1 MKSLN
6 TAQQFKM
13 ELAKSRN
20 RLQYMKAYQSARTF
34 NDERR
39 LALNDINDSNAH
51 MIILKD
57 DTEEV
62 EVSNEGAPNAQEGPQ
77 KRVSFSTN
85 RRNTIVAPSLERTA
99 LVSFVESAKTTP
111 RLSND
116 DERVEG
122 TPPQPSEL
130 ASNGHAETA
139 MVGEISSH
147 TISDSSPH
155 PMTDD
160 SAHTEGSTHSKGR
173 KKLRR
178 LSKKFS
184 LKGIS
189 RRFTRRL
196 STGFEGG
203 MGSVSEHDD
212 AQQGCQRGS
221 KFSRSTI
228 TRRKTM

>member
-1 MKSLN
+1 MKSLG
-6 TAQQFKM
+6 TARQLM
-13 ELAKSRN
+13 ELAKSHN
-20 RLQYMKAYQSARTF
+20 RLQYMKAYQSARSF

-51 MIILKD
+51 MIILK
-57 DTEEV
+57 EE
-62 EVSNEGAPNAQEGPQ
+62 EVSNEGALNAREGPQ
-77 KRVSFSTN
+77 KRVPFSTN
-85 RRNTIVAPSLERTA
+85 SLERTA
-99 LVSFVESAKTTP
+99 SVSFIESAKTSL
-111 RLSND
+111 RLGND

-130 ASNGHAETA
+130 ASNGHAETE

-203 MGSVSEHDD
+203 LGSVSEHDD
-212 AQQGCQRGS
+212 AQQGRQRGS

-228 TRRKTM
+228 TRRETM